1 MTRLT
6 IFFARLVT
14 MTLAV
19 IITDWLLSGIHVSGV
34 PAAIIISLVLSVLNL
49 LVKPLLIFLT
59 LPITVFSFGIFL
71 FVINALIVL
80 MAAWLVP
87 GFQVDGFWWA
97 FVFSVIL
104 SITSSVLEALGSKSQ
119 MAKRS
124 N

>member
-6 IFFARLVT
+6 IFLARLVT

-34 PAAIIISLVLSVLNL
+34 PAAIIISMVLSVLNL

-71 FVINALIVL
+71 FVINAVIVL

-97 FVFSVIL
+97 FAFSVIL

>member
-1 MTRLT
+1 MNRLT
-6 IFFARLVT
+6 IFLARLVT

-97 FVFSVIL
+97 FAFSVIL

>member
-1 MTRLT
+1 MSRLA
-6 IFFARLVT
+6 IFLARLVS

-19 IITDWLLSGIHVSGV
+19 IITDWLLNGIHVSGV

-71 FVINALIVL
+71 FVINAIIVL

-87 GFQVDGFWWA
+87 GFQVNGFWWA
-97 FVFSVIL
+97 FAFSVIL
-104 SITSSVLEALGSKSQ
+104 SLTSSVLEALGSKNQ

-124 N
+124 H

>member
-97 FVFSVIL
+97 FAFSVIL